1 MKGKSRLWEPGRS
14 GVSTDTAM
22 ARACQTVN
30 SCLAL
35 QLTGRP
41 PVTTVQTRIR
51 YSPSNSPLCVVVHLW
66 LTLVS
71 IWL

>member
-35 QLTGRP
+35 QLTARP

-51 YSPSNSPLCVVVHLW
+51 YSPYTDGPYRASASKVG
-66 LTLVS
+66 
-71 IWL
+71 